1 MHDARFWTALRFA
14 GASMALTLLV
24 NLSGVVQLGSTAA
37 AQTAPVLHV
46 ATGGK
51 ETDAEVFYANELGY
65 FTRAGLNVDISVM
78 QNGAAIG
85 SAIAAGSL
93 QIGSSSTLIIA
104 NAQAKGLP
112 FVFIAPG
119 GQYNDAT
126 PSTVLVV
133 PANSS
138 IRSAKDLTGKTIAV
152 LALRGVDQSS
162 AEKWIDDNGG
172 NSATVKFVEIS
183 PPEMPA
189 ALARGTVDAA
199 QLAEPYLDAAQ
210 KSVRTLGRAYGAV
223 AKVWLIA
230 GWFATTDW
238 IAKNPDTVRKF
249 ADVMRQ
255 SAEWANANPAKAA
268 AILSKYSK
276 AKIDHIHTTY
286 GLALDPALIAT
297 VIDVGVKYKILP
309 KAVPPTDLIAKVP
322 K

>member
-1 MHDARFWTALRFA
+1 MGNAFLSKTFRFA
-14 GASMALTLLV
+14 VAAVAFGALV
-24 NLSGVVQLGSTAA
+24 TAAVPPVA
-37 AQTAPVLHV
+37 AQTPTLLHV

-51 ETDAEVFYANELGY
+51 ETDAEVFYAQDLGY
-65 FTRAGLNVDISVM
+65 FTKAGLNVDISVM

-85 SAIAAGSL
+85 SAVASGSL

-133 PANSS
+133 PANSP
-138 IRSAKDLTGKTIAV
+138 IQTAKDLTGKTIAV
-152 LALRGVDQSS
+152 LALRGIDQSS

-172 NSATVKFVEIS
+172 TSSSVKFVEVT
-183 PPEMPA
+183 PAEMPA
-189 ALARGTVDAA
+189 ALERGTVDAA
-199 QLAEPYLDAAQ
+199 QLAEPFLGASQ
-210 KSVRTLGRAYGAV
+210 KSVRTLGKAYGAV
-223 AKVWLIA
+223 AKSWLIA

-238 IAKNPDTVRKF
+238 IAKNPDTARKF

-255 SAEWANANPAKAA
+255 SADWANANPVKAA

-276 AKIDHIHTTY
+276 ASIDHIHTTY
-286 GLALDPALIAT
+286 GRTLDPALIAP
-297 VIDVGVKYKILP
+297 VIDIGVKYKILP
-309 KAVPPTDLIAKVP
+309 KAIPPTDLIGKIP

>member
-1 MHDARFWTALRFA
+1 MGNAVLHKTFRFA
-14 GASMALTLLV
+14 VAAVAFAALATSAIPQV
-24 NLSGVVQLGSTAA
+24 S
-37 AQTAPVLHV
+37 AQTGPVLHV

-51 ETDAEVFYANELGY
+51 ETDAEVFYAQELGY
-65 FTRAGLNVDISVM
+65 FAKAGLNVEITIM

-112 FVFIAPG
+112 FAFIAPG

-133 PANSS
+133 PTNSP
-138 IRSAKDLTGKTIAV
+138 IQSAKDLAGKTIAV
-152 LALRGVDQSS
+152 LALRGIDQSS
-162 AEKWIDDNGG
+162 TEKWLDDNGG
-172 NSATVKFVEIS
+172 SAGSVKFVEIT

-199 QLAEPYLDAAQ
+199 QLAEPYLGAA
-210 KSVRTLGRAYGAV
+210 KGSVRMLGKAYGAV
-223 AKVWLIA
+223 AKSWLIA
-230 GWFATTDW
+230 GWFSTNDW
-238 IAKNPDTVRKF
+238 IAQNPAVARKF

-255 SAEWANANPAKAA
+255 SADWANANPVQAA
-268 AILSKYSK
+268 AILSKYTK
-276 AKIDHIHTTY
+276 ATIDRIHTTY
-286 GLALDPALIAT
+286 GRTLDPALIAP
-297 VIDVGVKYKILP
+297 VIDIGVKYKILP
-309 KAVPPTDLIAKVP
+309 KAVPPTDLIAKIP

>member
-1 MHDARFWTALRFA
+1 MQAHLPAGLRFA
-14 GASMALTLLV
+14 LAAVTLTALTAIGGI
-24 NLSGVVQLGSTAA
+24 SPCGSIAR
-37 AQTAPVLHV
+37 AQSTPVLHV

-51 ETDAEVFYANELGY
+51 ETDAEVFYAEELGY
-65 FTRAGLNVDISVM
+65 FTRAGLNVEVSVM

-85 SAIAAGSL
+85 SAVAAGSL

-112 FVFIAPG
+112 FVFVAPG
-119 GQYNDAT
+119 GEYNDAT

-133 PANSS
+133 PANSP
-138 IRSAKDLTGKTIAV
+138 IRTAKDLTGKTIAV

-162 AEKWIDDNGG
+162 AQKWIDNNGG

-183 PPEMPA
+183 PPEMTA

-199 QLAEPYLDAAQ
+199 QLAEPYLGAAQ
-210 KSVRTLGRAYGAV
+210 KSVRMLGKAYGAV

-230 GWFATTDW
+230 GWFSTTDW

-255 SAEWANANPAKAA
+255 SAEWANANPVKAA

-276 AKIDHIHTTY
+276 ATIDRIHTTY
-286 GLALDPALIAT
+286 GRTLDPALIAP
-297 VIDVGVKYKILP
+297 VIDVGVKYKVLP
-309 KAVPPTDLIAKVP
+309 KAVPPTDLIAKLP